1 MWRGRMRRTIDREA
15 LFDLASYDYPL
26 TEDRIA
32 QAPVE
37 PRDSSRLLVWSVAS
51 GETQHMR
58 FRDIVELLRPEDLLV
73 LNDTRVLPARLI
85 GTRPGGGKA
94 EALLLRPEDADM
106 RAWRALVRP
115 GRKLRTGSSFV
126 VGDRAIEIEGE
137 APDGVRIVRVGRE
150 GEGREDVLA
159 FLEASGHV
167 PLPPYISPDGGGLS
181 TRDLRDAYQTVFAR
195 RDGSVAA
202 PTASLHFTPRLLDE
216 IDARGVGRA
225 WATLHVGLGT
235 FRPVKAQDVREH
247 PMHHELCEI
256 PEATAE
262 AVREH
267 RARGG
272 RIVAAGTTVARAL
285 ESMAI
290 GDGLVRPGRI
300 DTDLF
305 ILPGHRFRVVDALI
319 TNFHLPRSSLLMLVA
334 ALASCLGGWEGEE
347 ERGVS
352 ELLSVYE
359 EAIAEGY
366 RFFSFGDAMFIQR

>member
-1 MWRGRMRRTIDREA
+1 
-15 LFDLASYDYPL
+15 
-26 TEDRIA
+26 
-32 QAPVE
+32 
-37 PRDSSRLLVWSVAS
+37 
-51 GETQHMR
+51 
-58 FRDIVELLRPEDLLV
+58 
-73 LNDTRVLPARLI
+73 
-85 GTRPGGGKA
+85 
-94 EALLLRPEDADM
+94 
-106 RAWRALVRP
+106 
-115 GRKLRTGSSFV
+115 
-126 VGDRAIEIEGE
+126 
-137 APDGVRIVRVGRE
+137 
-150 GEGREDVLA
+150 
-159 FLEASGHV
+159 
-167 PLPPYISPDGGGLS
+167 
-181 TRDLRDAYQTVFAR
+181 
-195 RDGSVAA
+195 
-202 PTASLHFTPRLLDE
+202 
-216 IDARGVGRA
+216 
-225 WATLHVGLGT
+225 
-235 FRPVKAQDVREH
+235 
-247 PMHHELCEI
+247 EI

-290 GDGLVRPGRI
+290 GDGRVRPGRI